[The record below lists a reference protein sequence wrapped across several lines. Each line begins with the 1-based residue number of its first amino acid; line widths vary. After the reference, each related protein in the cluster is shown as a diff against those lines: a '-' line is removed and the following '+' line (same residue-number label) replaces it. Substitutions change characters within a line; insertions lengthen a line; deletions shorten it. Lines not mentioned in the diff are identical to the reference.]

1 MKSFNDFCIDN
12 NLRAEYSVMK
22 EADFGRINIGK
33 FLEPVVKRM
42 NALIGADGMKAVA
55 GVVGGYGSDKVAD
68 YEKAKG
74 DLMKA
79 LGSVKLGAGKDW
91 IKGEY
96 VFWAG
101 VLARACKEND
111 PSVVA
116 KVLG

>member
-22 EADFGRINIGK
+22 EAVLGRINIGK

-42 NALIGADGMKAVA
+42 SALIGADGMKAVA

-68 YEKAKG
+68 YDKAKG

>member
-1 MKSFNDFCIDN
+1 MANLVAEGATGVGATVDVFTSSEFNI
-12 NLRAEYSVMK
+12 
-22 EADFGRINIGK
+22 
-33 FLEPVVKRM
+33 
-42 NALIGADGMKAVA
+42 
-55 GVVGGYGSDKVAD
+55 DKVAD
-68 YEKAKG
+68 YDKAKG